1 MRFVV
6 TGSPRSGT
14 RYTAKLMAA
23 LGLPCDHEK
32 TLRPLATVVDVAKW
46 PKLDVGESSW
56 MAWSLLPVMVGYDIP
71 VLHTIRN
78 PWKVIDS
85 LTNRNQILNPLAS
98 CDSALQGVR
107 ELINLYLPD
116 LFDREQRVD
125 RAAALVLG
133 WNQLI
138 EANVPER
145 SLLHVD
151 RLDVSRVRI
160 ALGYLGVFRTDDKIQ
175 AALDEVSTS
184 TNSGYTVDSVPGV
197 SDPDVAKWISQYAA
211 EQNCDRVL
219 TRKIRDVAASET
231 PEQLAERMDPALLEQ
246 VNRYAD
252 RHRYPTVEVPVL
264 EAVA

>member
-32 TLRPLATVVDVAKW
+32 TLRPRATVVEVAKW
-46 PKLDVGESSW
+46 PKLDIGESSW

-85 LTNRNQILNPLAS
+85 LTNRNHILNPLVS

-138 EANVPER
+138 VDHVPNR
-145 SLLHVD
+145 ILVPVD
-151 RLDVSRVRI
+151 KLDAYRLGDVLYQMGISRDGR
-160 ALGYLGVFRTDDKIQ
+160 KIQ
-175 AALDEVSTS
+175 AALDEVKTN

-197 SDPDVAKWISQYAA
+197 SDPDVAKWIAQYAA

-219 TRKIRDVAASET
+219 TRRIRDVAASET

-252 RHRYPTVEVPVL
+252 RHRYPTVEAPVL